1 MVPRRWLVAAALLLG
16 LAGCG
21 REPGFEDRTARVTVD
36 GETVTYTV
44 DGCGLD
50 GETVFVLGRTE
61 DGRVLQAVVGVESDG
76 ETGVTAS
83 TGLSVTEADDPVSAF
98 GAEAWARRGEAGDP
112 PGTIS
117 SARVRGARIQASGR
131 AQPSDASGDPTSDDP
146 VDFTLDARC
155 DQRDDG

>member
-1 MVPRRWLVAAALLLG
+1 MVPRPSLVVAALLLG

-36 GETVTYTV
+36 GKTTPYAV

-61 DGRVLQAVVGVESDG
+61 DGRVLQAAVGVEADG

-83 TGLSVTEADDPVSAF
+83 TGLSVTEGEAPVSAF
-98 GAEAWARRGEAGDP
+98 GSEAWARRGETGDP
-112 PGTIS
+112 PGAID

-131 AQPSDASGDPTSDDP
+131 AQPTDVAGDPTSADP
-146 VDFTLDARC
+146 VAFSFDARC
-155 DQRDDG
+155 DQREGG